1 MILSSDLFQDSKP
14 DKMLYSLYHTSY
26 ETFRLVEKYIDP
38 GFKYHQGIARV
49 VAEMLYSIS
58 NKQVLPYDVTKYVEE
73 VVMMFIRL
81 IMHDPWRDE
90 IAEAGIA
97 IGMIHKTKQ
106 KTKKQ
111 KQKQKQKQRNKKQK
125 QKKNSHTHTPTPP
138 PPTHTHKTFLQ
149 LLEADAFF
157 TFCFWNNSCRTSRQ
171 ISAGCGLYG
180 RRRSYIQYDITD
192 QCLIF
197 YHNVH
202 HDKNAELWILI
213 FHIIGRIRFKVY
225 EHMKENAKNY
235 LLPWQM
241 NHLCKIGFCLQR
253 YIHCP

>member
-97 IGMIHKTKQ
+97 IDMIHKAKQ
-106 KTKKQ
+106 KTETNTKT
-111 KQKQKQKQRNKKQK
+111 NK
-125 QKKNSHTHTPTPP
+125 
-138 PPTHTHKTFLQ
+138 KTFLQ
-149 LLEADAFF
+149 LLKADAFF

-202 HDKNAELWILI
+202 HDKYAELWILI